1 MTGSDPAAP
10 EQSHQ
15 ATSERDRDDAQP
27 WWSGLDWLLWGCAL
41 AIVSLYGAHWLLA
54 DAIAGLPWLPE
65 IARSAFEFMNTIWW
79 GIAAGIVMISLLG
92 RVPREFVMQV
102 LGTRRGLRGLW
113 RATLAG
119 LLLDL
124 CSHGI
129 LMVGAR
135 LYERGASTGQVMAFL
150 VSSPWNSLSMTLILI
165 ALVGLPWTIGFVV
178 LSMVV
183 ALVTGAC
190 FDRLVA
196 AGTLPGNPRRAELP
210 EDFRF
215 WREARRRLRDT
226 PVTPAFLRDMFADG
240 LMESRMVV
248 RWILFG
254 VLLASLVRGFVP
266 PELFGT
272 LFGPTLLGLA
282 ATIGVATLLEVCS
295 EGSTPIAA
303 DIVERAAAPG
313 NGFAFLMGGVA
324 TDYTEILVLR
334 DATRSWKVA
343 LFLPLVALPQVL
355 LLAWLINLLSA

>member
-124 CSHGI
+124 CSHAVVDPERIPADVWTRVKEHYDDGQI
-129 LMVGAR
+129 VEIVATVGAYLQVSKFGDALGVQLEDVFTGHEPVLFAKAPPTSPASR
-135 LYERGASTGQVMAFL
+135 THLRHFIER
-150 VSSPWNSLSMTLILI
+150 
-165 ALVGLPWTIGFVV
+165 
-178 LSMVV
+178 
-183 ALVTGAC
+183 
-190 FDRLVA
+190 
-196 AGTLPGNPRRAELP
+196 
-210 EDFRF
+210 
-215 WREARRRLRDT
+215 
-226 PVTPAFLRDMFADG
+226 
-240 LMESRMVV
+240 
-248 RWILFG
+248 
-254 VLLASLVRGFVP
+254 
-266 PELFGT
+266 
-272 LFGPTLLGLA
+272 
-282 ATIGVATLLEVCS
+282 
-295 EGSTPIAA
+295 
-303 DIVERAAAPG
+303 
-313 NGFAFLMGGVA
+313 
-324 TDYTEILVLR
+324 
-334 DATRSWKVA
+334 
-343 LFLPLVALPQVL
+343 
-355 LLAWLINLLSA
+355 